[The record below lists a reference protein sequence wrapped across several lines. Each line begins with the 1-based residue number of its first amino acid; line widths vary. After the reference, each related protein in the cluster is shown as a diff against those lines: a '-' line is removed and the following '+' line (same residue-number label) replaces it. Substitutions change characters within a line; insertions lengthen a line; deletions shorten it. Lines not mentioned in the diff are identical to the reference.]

1 MTNPT
6 PETTGNPI
14 SDDEATSEVDGTAA
28 GNPIAGVEIDE
39 AEAEHAV
46 VPDDKP
52 QEVDGPQASGGH
64 A

>member
-1 MTNPT
+1 MSNPT
-6 PETTGNPI
+6 PETPGNPI
-14 SDDEATSEVDGTAA
+14 PDDEATDAVDGTRA

-39 AEAEHAV
+39 AEKERAV
-46 VPDDKP
+46 EPDDKP